1 MLYKN
6 QNALQSDQACLK
18 ALHELRRW
26 HRSTESWDSINRYI
40 NEYAVILC
48 SGAMERS
55 FKSIVADFVSEG
67 CSSEVCQ
74 YLDESI
80 RKCSVN
86 PRIEEIKKI
95 LKKFNSS
102 WKNAFGEE
110 VKKLPPRCSES
121 LKSLVEDR
129 NHVAHG
135 GTIASSF
142 SDIVGYYCQAR
153 RVVSKLE
160 DILPVVNP
168 QE

>member
-1 MLYKN
+1 MQGVGGGLVLVN
-6 QNALQSDQACLK
+6 SWSPEWSSIPLPVHSIESLSDGTFADSPLHHKSAVDAGIPAC
-18 ALHELRRW
+18 
-26 HRSTESWDSINRYI
+26 
-40 NEYAVILC
+40 ILC
-48 SGAMERS
+48 WSLVFAVKHLTS
-55 FKSIVADFVSEG
+55 
-67 CSSEVCQ
+67 
-74 YLDESI
+74 
-80 RKCSVN
+80 KCSVN

-135 GTIASSF
+135 GTIGSSF